1 MKPAGRL
8 SLLPAVVFGLL
19 CTSAL
24 PQAERVTAA
33 MGDAAEVTL
42 GIGGCG
48 GVYFLASPGELVV
61 EVEKRD
67 RHLSDRDTEL
77 RAILVGPDR
86 EVLQEA
92 AIPDDGQPKG
102 SGLGAPQRVALR
114 TQVRWPGV
122 YALNVTVSQDR
133 YGDEISWGFRTNCP
147 KYLVETS
154 RGHRDARHEEPL
166 VLLNPD
172 RPGDVCFLPRQ
183 GEFGMEVTGLPA
195 DVTELSVYDAAG
207 ALVATLP
214 VAEGKVS
221 YTVPA
226 DEHRDAVPWRLHLPR
241 FQGTVQIDGVTRWDP
256 GDLYPN
262 LSLWTPDLASWFPF
276 EEHRWLLTPYSRM
289 VYARPG
295 DEAKVTLQVHNNL
308 TRDATVKLQVEY
320 PEAAWP
326 VRLAAEEVTVPGRRA
341 APVEVTCTAPV
352 EGETRVCHIRAT
364 PTDDA
369 GFSTYSTVR
378 VIGGE
383 APAARPLEMPIM
395 LKPYRHENAQFGYLP
410 QYPLGNQL
418 YFDLQDRPF
427 VSLGR
432 SLATMRDGKWVTLEL
447 GGGYSAATSKVAFD
461 RDNDVYVLASG
472 GGTVALLHSVDGG
485 ATFTPYPIPP
495 NPAGGSAF
503 DIEQFSGNN
512 IPDGPPPFVRF
523 TRTFKDPKLFWRSL
537 SDLELFVPTK
547 ADGKITVGEPILI
560 SKLCIGLAAHSG
572 TPSSVVSRGTKVHVA
587 WGEATDPEV
596 KVPGLP
602 AYVATYDRETG
613 QLSTP
618 ALIGYG
624 APPNDIHNSP
634 SITMDGQGYLH
645 VLGGTH
651 GQPFPYAR
659 SLQPNDAGSGW
670 TEPAILGEGLSQT
683 YIGSVCGPDGTLHL
697 AYRLWRTGEPYPHS
711 SYATLA
717 YQRKR
722 PGQPWEAP
730 RVLIVAPFSEYSVF
744 YHRLTIDHKGRL
756 FLSYDY
762 WSTYWFYRNDH
773 FGDRRAVLM
782 SPDGGDTWKLAG
794 DEDVG

>member
-1 MKPAGRL
+1 
-8 SLLPAVVFGLL
+8 VV
-19 CTSAL
+19 
-24 PQAERVTAA
+24 
-33 MGDAAEVTL
+33 
-42 GIGGCG
+42 
-48 GVYFLASPGELVV
+48 
-61 EVEKRD
+61 D
-67 RHLSDRDTEL
+67 RHTEL

-102 SGLGAPQRVALR
+102 SGLGAPQRVTLT

-154 RGHRDARHEEPL
+154 RGHRDARHEEPI
-166 VLLNPD
+166 VLLNPE
-172 RPGDVCFLPRQ
+172 RPGDVCFMPRH
-183 GEFGMEVTGLPA
+183 GEFPIEVAGLPE
-195 DVTELSVYDAAG
+195 DVTELTMHDAAG
-207 ALVATLP
+207 TLVATLP
-214 VAEGKVS
+214 VTEGRIS
-221 YTVPA
+221 HTFPA
-226 DEHRDAVPWRLHLPR
+226 DEHRDAVPWRLSLPR
-241 FQGTVQIDGVTRWDP
+241 FEGTVQIDGVTRWDP

-262 LSLWTPDLASWFPF
+262 LSLWTPDLTSWFPF
-276 EEHRWLLTPYSRM
+276 EEHRWLLTPYSRT
-289 VYARPG
+289 VYAKPG
-295 DEAKVTLQVHNNL
+295 TEATIALQVHNNL
-308 TRDATVKLQVEY
+308 TRDETVRVQVEY
-320 PEAAWP
+320 PDAAWP
-326 VRLAAEEVTVPGRRA
+326 VRLAAAEVTVAGRRA
-341 APVEVTCTAPV
+341 APVEVTCTAPA

-364 PTDDA
+364 PADA
-369 GFSTYSTVR
+369 PGFSTYSTVR

-383 APAARPLEMPIM
+383 APAARPLQMPIM
-395 LKPYRHENAQFGYLP
+395 LQPYRHENEQFGYLP
-410 QYPLGNQL
+410 QYPLGSQM
-418 YFDLQDRPF
+418 YFDLHDRPF
-427 VSLGR
+427 VTEGGK
-432 SLATMRDGKWVTLEL
+432 LATVRDGMWVATDL
-447 GGGYSAATSKVAFD
+447 GGGHSAITSKVAFD
-461 RDNDVYVLASG
+461 RDNDVYVLARSG
-472 GGTVALLHSVDGG
+472 GTIALLDSSDGG
-485 ATFTPYPIPP
+485 QTFTPYPIPP
-495 NPAGGSAF
+495 NPAGGSGF

-512 IPDGPPPFVRF
+512 VPDGPPPFVRF
-523 TRTFKDPKLFWRSL
+523 TRTFKDPKVFWRSL
-537 SDLELFVPTK
+537 NDLELFVPTK
-547 ADGKITVGEPILI
+547 ENGQITIGEPILI
-560 SKLCIGLAAHSG
+560 SKLCIGLSAHSG
-572 TPSSVVSRGTKVHVA
+572 IPSSVVSRGTKVHVA

-613 QLSTP
+613 QLSKP

-634 SITMDGQGYLH
+634 SITMDSEGYLH

-659 SLQPNDAGSGW
+659 SLQPNDAGGGW

-683 YIGSVCGPDGTLHL
+683 YIGAVCGPDGTLHL
-697 AYRLWRTGEPYPHS
+697 AYRLWRSGEPYPHS

-722 PGQPWEAP
+722 PGQPWEEP
-730 RVLIVAPFSEYSVF
+730 RILVVAPFSEYSVY
-744 YHRLTIDHKGRL
+744 YHRLTIDHRGRL

-773 FGDRRAVLM
+773 YGDRRAVLM